1 MLKRPFLRW
10 LSASAILGLI
20 VPIANLLAWEFV
32 VHTHERATTG
42 YQNFQD
48 FKHLYHRLLQVR
60 ILTWPTSILLMAT
73 DGIEKTVQG
82 YVIVAI
88 SILANIFLYS
98 VLGYILW
105 AISRAIIKAQG
116 KIQTP

>member
-48 FKHLYHRLLQVR
+48 FKHLY
-60 ILTWPTSILLMAT
+60 
-73 DGIEKTVQG
+73 
-82 YVIVAI
+82 VIVAI